1 MNYFAIAVKGGYIMI
16 VLAALSVVALAI
28 IIEKFLN
35 LKKMKREKKDFLI
48 EFEKALQEKDSE
60 RAKQLCQ
67 AVDTIPIARVYAN
80 ILKAKDSNSEN
91 WEQIISAG
99 TQKELHLM
107 EKGLGTLS
115 TIAAVGPLFGFM
127 GTVLG
132 MIKVFMKIQQT
143 SGGVDISLLAGGIWE
158 ALVTTVAGLVVGI
171 LALSFYN
178 LLIDKIDYEAV
189 DLQEKANQI
198 IGEF

>member
-1 MNYFAIAVKGGYIMI
+1 MNYFTIAVKGGYIMI
-16 VLAALSVVALAI
+16 ILAILSIIALAI
-28 IIEKFLN
+28 IIEKFLH
-35 LKKMKREKKDFLI
+35 LKKIKREKKDFLI
-48 EFEKALQEKDSE
+48 EFEKAAQEKDAQ
-60 RAKQLCQ
+60 RAEQLCQ
-67 AVDTIPIARVYAN
+67 AVDTIPIARVYAT
-80 ILKAKDSNSEN
+80 ILKSKQKEQEN
-91 WEQIISAG
+91 LEQAISYG
-99 TQKELHLM
+99 VQKELHFM

-143 SGGVDISLLAGGIWE
+143 AGGVDIALLAGGIWE
-158 ALVTTVAGLVVGI
+158 ALITTVAGLVVGI

-178 LLIDKIDYEAV
+178 LLIDKLDYEAV